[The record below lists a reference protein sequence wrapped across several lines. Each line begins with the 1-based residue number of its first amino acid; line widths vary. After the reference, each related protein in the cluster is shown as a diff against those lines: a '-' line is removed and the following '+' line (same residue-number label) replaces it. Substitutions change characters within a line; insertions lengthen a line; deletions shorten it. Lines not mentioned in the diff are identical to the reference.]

1 VTAGDRRVADWI
13 GRAAHDLRRAVHSA
27 ETLFDPQTV
36 ILSSGVPGSLMPAL
50 VAAIEPLLPSLS
62 PMTGRAVPRLR
73 LGMTDPWAVAIGA
86 AADPIRR
93 AFDPSFSAILKR
105 QME

>member
-1 VTAGDRRVADWI
+1 MLAGELRVGDWI
-13 GRAAHDLRRAVHSA
+13 ERAGYDLRLAVHTA

-36 ILSSGVPGSLMPAL
+36 VLSSGVSGSLMHRL
-50 VAAIEPLLPSLS
+50 IAAIEPLRPSLV
-62 PMTGRAVPRLR
+62 PTAGRAVPRLR

-105 QME
+105 QGE